1 MAVDPYVPVAPED
14 APRRSVPIPP
24 AQGWRA
30 TRPGDIDPAAGV
42 GCQGLLFGTPGPD
55 SGYALALSERFLDR
69 ITVVSPE
76 TIGDAEALAAG
87 LAMRRAA
94 LFGRA
99 PVMCDLEVAFT
110 LFGWLGEPPQEL
122 VDWRRFAVAG
132 VEHDYARRVA
142 LTDAVPGDLLRR
154 PAEEFGDRPAALAVT
169 AVQESAELAA
179 VLDPRAP
186 HGRQG
191 TGA

>member
-14 APRRSVPIPP
+14 APRQSVPIPP
-24 AQGWRA
+24 AHGWRA
-30 TRPGDIDPAAGV
+30 TRPGDIDPAVGV

-55 SGYALALSERFLDR
+55 SGYALALAQRFRER

-76 TIGDAEALAAG
+76 TIGDAEAVAAG

-99 PVMCDLEVAFT
+99 PVICDLEVAFT
-110 LFGWLGEPPQEL
+110 LFGWLGDPPQEL

-142 LTDAVPGDLLRR
+142 LIDAVPEDVLRR
-154 PAEEFGDRPAALAVT
+154 PAEESGGRLAPLDVT
-169 AVQESAELAA
+169 AVQEHGNLAA

-186 HGRQG
+186 HGRD
-191 TGA
+191 TT